1 MQNREQEGERE
12 MCSWFPG
19 SWLPIIITLVILH
32 TSFPF
37 IFDTLHLFL
46 IMWNLNINT
55 LPGLYTGHFVL
66 KK

>member
-46 IMWNLNINT
+46 IM
-55 LPGLYTGHFVL
+55 
-66 KK
+66 